1 LRRFDARK
9 KKNIGKTR
17 FFFIV
22 VRRADDIARLTR
34 APCDLGHDR
43 PGGLNAS

>member
-17 FFFIV
+17 FFFIG
-22 VRRADDIARLTR
+22 VRRADDVARLTR